1 MYALYNV
8 RTKKFYVRENEYRNC
23 VEVDKFIDAKNF
35 KDIKDAY
42 YLENLLKADYVVIDH
57 NKAIEMNKFMC
68 R

>member
-8 RTKKFYVRENEYRNC
+8 KSKKFYARENEYRNC

-42 YLENLLKADYVVIDH
+42 YLENIIKEDYIIIDH
-57 NKAIEMNKFMC
+57 VQAELMGILM
-68 R
+68 

>member
-23 VEVDKFIDAKNF
+23 VEVDKFIYAKNF

-42 YLENLLKADYVVIDH
+42 YEENNVKEDYIVIDD
-57 NKAIEMNKFMC
+57 NKAKEMNIFME